1 MSVIKLR
8 KPKNV
13 EYEDI
18 PIQCLMDIE
27 ASSLSDK
34 AIPSRSPGTGRIT
47 KTTIRFSSNPPRRGP
62 TGIQFPKSCITRFPR
77 NFDARGHHA
86 L

>member
-8 KPKNV
+8 KPEDV

-27 ASSLSDK
+27 ASSLSDESYPIEI
-34 AIPSRSPGTGRIT
+34 AYTDRIT
-47 KTTIRFSSNPPRRGP
+47 KTTIFLIKPLRRGP
-62 TGIQFPKSCITRFPR
+62 TGSLSEELYHRFP
-77 NFDARGHHA
+77 AKP
-86 L
+86 